1 MLRLNLSSP
10 NLRDLS
16 VYSPVTRVVAY
27 GIRGTL
33 IADHLARAT
42 QLDHSNARRRGVS
55 AAPQV
60 RSAAD
65 RSQSAASDGR
75 SRDHAGP
82 LANARSRNDRSIS
95 AVVACDAVPD

>member
-1 MLRLNLSSP
+1 MLWLNLSSP

-16 VYSPVTRVVAY
+16 VYGPVTRVY

-42 QLDHSNARRRGVS
+42 QLDHSNARRRSVS
-55 AAPQV
+55 AAPQG

-95 AVVACDAVPD
+95 AVVACDAVRY